1 MLLSDI
7 KEKDFEALK
16 SLKNV
21 TFERDEKKD
30 DFVIIFTFAPNDF
43 FETLVLK
50 KSFVFENDEE
60 QPSKS
65 IGTEIK
71 WK

>member
-16 SLKNV
+16 SLRNI

-30 DFVIIFTFAPNDF
+30 DFTIIFTFAPNDF

-50 KSFVFENDEE
+50 KSFIFENEE
-60 QPSKS
+60 
-65 IGTEIK
+65 E
-71 WK
+71 